1 MTALTLVGGLLL
13 ILIGSELFTNAVE
26 WLGHL
31 LRLGSGATGS
41 LLAALGTALPETV
54 VVVVA
59 LVSSGPGSTQVATGA
74 VLGSSFLLV
83 TLGAAATGAA
93 ALTRSGARTLRI
105 DPGHARRDLGVFLV
119 AFAVAVGSTVLARPQ
134 RVVVGV
140 LLLLLYAAYAR
151 ATLRGGGEAGEAP
164 EPLHL
169 ARWRTGPPPPA
180 AVGLQLLLSVGL
192 LVVASILFVGAVE
205 EGARSL
211 GADPLVL
218 AVLVV
223 PLATELPETLN
234 SVLWTLGRRDSLAF
248 GNVAGATVFQACVL
262 GFIGVAFTP
271 WQLGTAGLASAA
283 CAFVTGVYLLG
294 LLRRGRAHAGWLL
307 IAALPWAG
315 YAVAEL
321 AVR

>member
-1 MTALTLVGGLLL
+1 MTVLALVGGLVL
-13 ILIGSELFTNAVE
+13 IVLASELFTNAVE

-41 LLAALGTALPETV
+41 LLAAIGTALPETV

-59 LVSSGPGSTQVATGA
+59 LVSHGSGSAKVATGA

-83 TLGAAATGAA
+83 TLGAAATGVA
-93 ALTRSGARTLRI
+93 ALTRSGARTLHV

-119 AFAVAVGSTVLARPQ
+119 AFAAAVGSTVLVRPQ

-140 LLLLLYAAYAR
+140 LLLLVYAGYAR
-151 ATLRGGGEAGEAP
+151 ATLRESGGAAEAP
-164 EPLHL
+164 EPLHVV
-169 ARWRTGPPPPA
+169 RRRPGPPPGV

-192 LVVASILFVGAVE
+192 LVVASTIFVDAVE
-205 EGARSL
+205 AAARGL

-223 PLATELPETLN
+223 PFATELPETLN

-262 GFIGVAFTP
+262 GFVGVSFTP
-271 WQLGTAGLASAA
+271 WHLGTAGLVGAA
-283 CAFVTGVYLLG
+283 CAFATGLYLLA
-294 LLRRGRAHAGWLL
+294 LLRRGRAHAGWLVM
-307 IAALPWAG
+307 AALPWVA

-321 AVR
+321 AAR